1 MEFLQTN
8 TWNSNNIIIKLE
20 TRCWEYFTPKNARTQ
35 CWSSQKNK
43 NRRSELVQEQ
53 VFLTWWSAKLSLFS
67 THKVKFSSETTINS
81 ISTLLPFKKILLKKI
96 KKRAAL
102 EKASESRSITL
113 QNPNNKKLLLR
124 NFNLALRMR

>member
-1 MEFLQTN
+1 
-8 TWNSNNIIIKLE
+8 
-20 TRCWEYFTPKNARTQ
+20 
-35 CWSSQKNK
+35 
-43 NRRSELVQEQ
+43 
-53 VFLTWWSAKLSLFS
+53 
-67 THKVKFSSETTINS
+67 VKFSSETTINS